1 VRCID
6 DCGIGAQGSVKI
18 AKVAHLRMDGLPQG
32 VDPLLDGTA
41 TYEPLISTGAYPLN
55 RGLRHDG
62 QPDAR
67 RRPDP
72 PRQSRKTP

>member
-32 VDPLLDGTA
+32 VDPLLDRTA
-41 TYEPLISTGAYPLN
+41 TYE
-55 RGLRHDG
+55 R
-62 QPDAR
+62 
-67 RRPDP
+67 
-72 PRQSRKTP
+72 